1 MSWNLHMYTF
11 LFEHIESVLP
21 QYKQVLCTVK
31 ADMLNVDLLNVTLQV
46 DLCFSG
52 HHREN
57 VQQA

>member
-1 MSWNLHMYTF
+1 MYTF
-11 LFEHIESVLP
+11 LFQHIESILP
-21 QYKQVLCTVK
+21 QYKQVLCTVR

-52 HHREN
+52 YQREN